1 VLDSLKT
8 APPSRQTP
16 RSATPT
22 PPAIPI
28 RQKILRCAFL
38 GGAEAMA
45 TKSTVKRNIYINPNA
60 PTWLKS
66 MLLERMFRDAI
77 RDGTVKV
84 LGAEEMQDRLH
95 EITSDT
101 DNHDD

>member
-1 VLDSLKT
+1 
-8 APPSRQTP
+8 
-16 RSATPT
+16 
-22 PPAIPI
+22 
-28 RQKILRCAFL
+28 
-38 GGAEAMA
+38 MA

-66 MLLERMFRDAI
+66 MLLERMSRDAI

>member
-1 VLDSLKT
+1 
-8 APPSRQTP
+8 
-16 RSATPT
+16 
-22 PPAIPI
+22 
-28 RQKILRCAFL
+28 
-38 GGAEAMA
+38 MA

-77 RDGTVKV
+77 HGTVKV